1 MTAEEFNEA
10 YALCN
15 FLPGPNIV
23 NFSVVFGRQV
33 GGTVGAL
40 VALLGLARS
49 AVPAGDAARPALCAS
64 YGDIAALQRIL
75 AGVAA
80 AAAGLTI
87 STGLK
92 MAGPLLRQRPGFA
105 HGLAMAAFLAVG
117 ILSWPIYW
125 VLGVL
130 IPCGIALAWWTAPMN
145 SEIGTLLDPGGLFRP
160 AVAVCDRRRQ
170 RGAARDAPPRRRGD
184 ALDERPAV
192 RRHVRDRAGDAG
204 TERHRGDAHRL
215 SRGRPRWAR
224 WWRRWRCADRP
235 ACSRSSSARS
245 GTASRTRPGAWRSR
259 PRWSRSPSA

>member
-1 MTAEEFNEA
+1 MSESTPIPFQPAPIAPNPLQLFVAFSLISVSGFGGVLYWSRRMMVDERKWMTAEEFNEA

-40 VALLGLARS
+40 VALLGLLGPPFLL
-49 AVPAGDAARPALCAS
+49 VTLLGLLYAS
-64 YGDIAALQRIL
+64 YGDIAALQRVL

-92 MAGPLLRQRPGFA
+92 MAGPLLRERPGFA
-105 HGLAMAAFLAVG
+105 HVLALAAFLAVG

-130 IPCGIALAWWTAPMN
+130 IPCGIAVAWW
-145 SEIGTLLDPGGLFRP
+145 L
-160 AVAVCDRRRQ
+160 RR
-170 RGAARDAPPRRRGD
+170 
-184 ALDERPAV
+184 
-192 RRHVRDRAGDAG
+192 
-204 TERHRGDAHRL
+204 
-215 SRGRPRWAR
+215 
-224 WWRRWRCADRP
+224 
-235 ACSRSSSARS
+235 
-245 GTASRTRPGAWRSR
+245 
-259 PRWSRSPSA
+259 

>member
-1 MTAEEFNEA
+1 MSESTPIPIQPAPIAPNPLQLFVAFSLISVSGFGGVLYWSRRMMVDERKWMTSEEFNEA

-40 VALLGLARS
+40 VALLGLLGPPFLLVTLLGLLYAY
-49 AVPAGDAARPALCAS
+49 
-64 YGDIAALQRIL
+64 YGDIPALQRVL

-105 HGLAMAAFLAVG
+105 HALALAAFLAVG
-117 ILSWPIYW
+117 ILRWPIYW

-130 IPCGIALAWWTAPMN
+130 IPGGIAVAWWT
-145 SEIGTLLDPGGLFRP
+145 
-160 AVAVCDRRRQ
+160 RR
-170 RGAARDAPPRRRGD
+170 
-184 ALDERPAV
+184 
-192 RRHVRDRAGDAG
+192 
-204 TERHRGDAHRL
+204 
-215 SRGRPRWAR
+215 
-224 WWRRWRCADRP
+224 
-235 ACSRSSSARS
+235 
-245 GTASRTRPGAWRSR
+245 
-259 PRWSRSPSA
+259 